1 MKPTKTGNVLGP
13 GFRAA
18 SFGNSKRKLKLKT
31 QPPPPVFFAGEESS
45 SPALYKGHPPPYS
58 SKPNVLINVLIN

>member
-18 SFGNSKRKLKLKT
+18 SFGDSKRKLKLKT
-31 QPPPPVFFAGEESS
+31 QPPPPVFFLQG
-45 SPALYKGHPPPYS
+45 K
-58 SKPNVLINVLIN
+58 KVLVRLSIKDNLPHILQNQTY